1 MKYKKA
7 ANGMEIP
14 HLGFGTWEI
23 GGRHEADY
31 SEDEAA
37 LKALDSALQLGYTHF
52 DTAEMYGKGHAEE
65 ILGEAIRSAGKARK
79 DLLLTSKVLP
89 ENLGFDHVMRACEQS
104 LKRLQTD
111 YLDMYLV
118 HEYNPQIPLK
128 ETFRALNRLVDE
140 KVIRAFGVSNFAVE
154 HLKEAFNHI
163 HHPIV
168 QNQIEYSL
176 WVRNEGMINKNMETE
191 IIPFCRENGI
201 LINAWRPLKKG
212 ELQST
217 ELIDRLCVKYKCTLP
232 DLALAWLLQKE
243 GMITI
248 VKSLNEKHIRE
259 NLNAM
264 TLTLEKEDIA
274 VLDALYA

>member
-14 HLGFGTWEI
+14 SLGFGTWEI

-37 LKALDSALQLGYTHF
+37 LKALDRALQLGYTHF
-52 DTAEMYGKGHAEE
+52 DAAEMYGNGHAEE
-65 ILGEAIRSAGKARK
+65 LLGAAIRSSGKNREE
-79 DLLLTSKVLP
+79 LMLTSKVLP
-89 ENLGFDHVMRACEQS
+89 ENQSFDDLMRSCEQS

-111 YLDMYLV
+111 YLDMYLL

-128 ETFRALNRLVDE
+128 ETFKALNRLVDE
-140 KVIRAFGVSNFAVE
+140 KIIRAFGVSNFTVE

-176 WVRNEGMINKNMETE
+176 WVRNEGLINKNMETE

-232 DLALAWLLQKE
+232 QLALAWLLQKKAL
-243 GMITI
+243 ITI
-248 VKSLNEKHIRE
+248 VKSLSENHMRE
-259 NLNAM
+259 NREALS
-264 TLTLEKEDIA
+264 LHLEKEDIA
-274 VLDALYA
+274 ALDGFNA